1 MRFLF
6 LFGIL
11 FSLSSVAQNV
21 PVRPKLIV
29 NPNPNPTRWNANIL
43 FTDVQGRPFANLY
56 DEIEGTA
63 YLFPDFRWGQME
75 TKNGKAY
82 DSVQLSL
89 DLYHHELH
97 VIFKGKEVVVQDG
110 LVHWLSIRD
119 TIEGKPTESV
129 FQSGF
134 PAIDKNTSTHFYQV
148 LSAGNTSLLLH
159 RKRQLEKTT
168 DVMSGLTQER
178 FVPIEQ
184 LYVFDGTSIRR
195 FERDQNFLEQIFMDR
210 STQLQTY
217 LRTRKI
223 NLKNRTQLI
232 ELFDAMNAV
241 EKKSL

>member
-1 MRFLF
+1 
-6 LFGIL
+6 
-11 FSLSSVAQNV
+11 
-21 PVRPKLIV
+21 
-29 NPNPNPTRWNANIL
+29 
-43 FTDVQGRPFANLY
+43 
-56 DEIEGTA
+56 
-63 YLFPDFRWGQME
+63 ME

-97 VIFKGKEVVVQDG
+97 VIFKGKEIVVQDG

-217 LRTRKI
+217 LRTLKI

-241 EKKSL
+241 EKKSF